1 MIVPCFRAD
10 STNKQ
15 STRGDADTL
24 SRVNNTIL
32 HICGVLVAYKDKSV
46 LVCHLRRKVIIVL
59 HSAILIKFPK
69 ANYLT
74 FGGLLSR
81 NAGDFLRSVDVWV
94 DFFEYLSVKQFSVFQ
109 VFAK

>member
-1 MIVPCFRAD
+1 ML
-10 STNKQ
+10 
-15 STRGDADTL
+15 TL
-24 SRVNNTIL
+24 CHEIIIL
-32 HICGVLVAYKDKSV
+32 YYIYSVLVAYKDKSV

-59 HSAILIKFPK
+59 HSAILIKFPQ

-81 NAGDFLRSVDVWV
+81 NAGDFSGSVMVWV
-94 DFFEYLSVKQFSVFQ
+94 DFFEYLSIKQFIVFQ

>member
-1 MIVPCFRAD
+1 MFCVFGLIVR
-10 STNKQ
+10 KQ
-15 STRGDADTL
+15 PTRGDADTL
-24 SRVNNTIL
+24 SRDNNTIL
-32 HICGVLVAYKDKSV
+32 YICGVLVAYKDKSV

-81 NAGDFLRSVDVWV
+81 NADDFSGSVDVWV
-94 DFFEYLSVKQFSVFQ
+94 DFFEYLSIKQFIVFQ

>member
-1 MIVPCFRAD
+1 MFCVFGLKAQKH
-10 STNKQ
+10 SAQ
-15 STRGDADTL
+15 GDADTL
-24 SRVNNTIL
+24 SRDNNTIL
-32 HICGVLVAYKDKSV
+32 YIVYWLPCKDKSV

-74 FGGLLSR
+74 FECLLSR
-81 NAGDFLRSVDVWV
+81 NVGDFSGSVMVWV
-94 DFFEYLSVKQFSVFQ
+94 DFFEYLSIKQFIVFQ